1 MYVHARAGHRT
12 QRRRARPEAKTR
24 RMLNATLHHR
34 RSKTRPQFRVPD
46 TQRAGAIVVSARV
59 KLKEFADQELLHG
72 KWTGIQAGPHKAF
85 GRIYMKL
92 GMVDGVGLLLKLAD
106 FKTDEKGALEPDE
119 LARFQQEGTEFIEVL
134 QGSALNNTVLN
145 SLMLTILVALL
156 VLHAGDH
163 AYVENAAPQ
172 RFGDVTSQPN
182 GGAWSEATTFYFPL
196 PPTTS
201 HCNSQS
207 PLHFPL
213 PCALQVRLGHLCCA
227 RRFGY
232 AGGDTADSVCAR
244 VRARRALHAVRERRP
259 VAGDGLVPRSEL
271 RPPERRV

>member
-1 MYVHARAGHRT
+1 
-12 QRRRARPEAKTR
+12 
-24 RMLNATLHHR
+24 MLNATLHHR

-196 PPTTS
+196 PPTATP
-201 HCNSQS
+201 S
-207 PLHFPL
+207 PHYFLLPTPL
-213 PCALQVRLGHLCCA
+213 CSSGPTWPPLLRPAIRIRRRRYGGQCMCSSA
-227 RRFGY
+227 RSSR
-232 AGGDTADSVCAR
+232 S
-244 VRARRALHAVRERRP
+244 
-259 VAGDGLVPRSEL
+259 PRSS
-271 RPPERRV
+271 RASPCGRRWACTSL